1 MRHAMAAW
9 RPVQSLIYVL
19 MLGLCIG
26 SAYAAPTPETARAM
40 IDQVGKEVLGVLGNA
55 ELNGEQQQTQL
66 IELLQRAINLDIT
79 GRLILGKQWRT
90 ATPEQREEYLKL
102 FKPYALANLASRI
115 RASNAKVPLQTFT
128 IVDQKALSDSD
139 LVVSTDLFW
148 PGYPPYRLDWRLRD
162 ADDGTVKA
170 IDVVV
175 QGVSMVVSQRSE
187 FGSVISRDGL
197 EGLLEQMRRQVE
209 RPA

>member
-79 GRLILGKQWRT
+79 GRLILGKQWRM